1 MKNFLRAII
10 LLTVCCSVLITS
22 GCASDTRS
30 NSSSVSEPDTGSES
44 SNVSESKP
52 DNGFELMPISEIRE
66 SFEKDAENIKN
77 KEYDNLN
84 FDKAVFFPPPQI
96 DSISELKLVKL
107 AGKSTDEVYDFFCKT
122 VDTLTDNKYTDE
134 EKRNEIRFFDAEPD
148 ESKPDPYKWP
158 NIDEYKNGKETGNP
172 WTVIDNKDYFI
183 WMSGVILKFN
193 NGDLLDHE
201 GVERVHLEGNYSMLS
216 HRHVL
221 YTEDLTSTDT
231 YRLVD
236 GEISIADA
244 AKFAQ
249 NYLDDLAY
257 TPYADANLPKPRIYA
272 VNVFDIGGD
281 CYGYDFMITYEYN
294 GVWFDRYESKQGGRG
309 MRLSETDY
317 DKRNYGSW
325 MGCID
330 MIRTDKI
337 HCFADIC
344 KPRDVVEAE
353 PKTEIITVGSAA
365 DAVSEFFSRYMNF
378 TVTEVSIVWLDTNEW
393 GAAYQEAYPCWKFK
407 MYANGEI
414 YHTFVD
420 VITGEIHLYVQA

>member
-1 MKNFLRAII
+1 M
-10 LLTVCCSVLITS
+10 ITS
-22 GCASDTRS
+22 GCASDPQP
-30 NSSSVSEPDTGSES
+30 SSAPVSDPDTGSGS
-44 SNVSESKP
+44 SNVSEP
-52 DNGFELMPISEIRE
+52 DAGYEFAPITEIRE

-77 KEYDNLN
+77 KGYDNLN

-96 DSISELKLVKL
+96 DSISELKLVGL

-134 EKRNEIRFFDAEPD
+134 EKRNEIRFADIERD
-148 ESKPDPYKWP
+148 ESKPDSYTWP
-158 NIDEYKNGKETGNP
+158 NIDEYKNGKETDDP
-172 WTVIDNKDYFI
+172 WAVIDNKDYFI
-183 WMSGVILKFN
+183 WLGGGVLLKFN

-249 NYLDDLAY
+249 NYLDELAY
-257 TPYADANLPKPRIYA
+257 TPYADANLLKPRIYA

-294 GVWFDRYESKQGGRG
+294 EVWFDRYESKKGGRG
-309 MRLSETDY
+309 MYGYETDY

-344 KPRDVVEAE
+344 KPYGVVEVE
-353 PKTEIITVGSAA
+353 PTKEIITIGSAA
-365 DAVSEFFSRYMNF
+365 DAVSEFYSRYMNF
-378 TVTEVSIVWLDTNEW
+378 TITEVSMVWLDTQKW
-393 GAAYQEAYPCWKFK
+393 GAAVQEAYPCWKFK
-407 MYANGEI
+407 MYANGVI

-420 VITGEIHLYVQA
+420 VITGEIHLYGQVV

>member
-1 MKNFLRAII
+1 MKKILHTII
-10 LLTVCCSVLITS
+10 LLTICCSVMITS
-22 GCASDTRS
+22 GCSTDPRS
-30 NSSSVSEPDTGSES
+30 NSSTVSEPDTGSES
-44 SNVSESKP
+44 SNVSEP
-52 DNGFELMPISEIRE
+52 DAGYEFAPITEICE

-84 FDKAVFFPPPQI
+84 FDKAVFSPPPQI
-96 DSISELKLVKL
+96 DSISELKLVRL

-122 VDTLTDNKYTDE
+122 VDTLTNNKYTNE
-134 EKRNEIRFFDAEPD
+134 EKRYEIRFYDAERD
-148 ESKPDPYKWP
+148 ESKPGPYQWP
-158 NIDEYKNGKETGNP
+158 NIDEYKNGKETDDP
-172 WTVIDNKDYFI
+172 WAVIRDKNYFI
-183 WMSGVILKFN
+183 WLGGVIHKFN
-193 NGDLLDHE
+193 NGDLLDHD
-201 GVERVHLEGNYSMLS
+201 GVERADLEGNYSMLS

-249 NYLDDLAY
+249 NYLDNLAY

-294 GVWFDRYESKQGGRG
+294 DVWFDRYESKQGGRG
-309 MRLSETDY
+309 WQGSKTDY
-317 DKRNYGSW
+317 DKRAYGSW

-344 KPRDVVEAE
+344 KQYGVVEGE
-353 PKTEIITVGSAA
+353 PTTEIITIGSAA
-365 DAVSEFFSRYMNF
+365 DAVSEFFRD
-378 TVTEVSIVWLDTNEW
+378 I
-393 GAAYQEAYPCWKFK
+393 
-407 MYANGEI
+407 
-414 YHTFVD
+414 
-420 VITGEIHLYVQA
+420 